1 MKKIPVT
8 EVLDASQTLA
18 VLIAFKKGDFS
29 VRLPVNQVGLAGK
42 IADTLNDIFELNEN
56 MAAELARVSGAVG
69 KEGKIGQRALLP
81 AAAGSWQSCVD
92 SVNSLISDLV
102 QPSTEI
108 ARVIGAVAQGDLS
121 QKMSL
126 EVEGR
131 PLQGE
136 FVRTARVVNTM
147 VDQLNSFS
155 SEVTRVAREVG
166 TEGKLGGQAV
176 VTGVAGTWKDLTDS
190 VNSMASNLTNQVRNI
205 AEVTTA
211 VAKGDLSR
219 KITVNVQGE
228 ILELKDTM
236 NTMVDQ
242 LSSFASEV
250 TRVAREVG
258 TEGKLGGQAVVT
270 GVAGTWK
277 DLTDS
282 VNSMASNLTAQVR
295 NIAEVTTA
303 VANGDLSRK
312 ITVNVQGEILEL
324 KNTINT
330 MVDQLSSF
338 ASEVTR
344 VAREVGTDGKLGGQA
359 EVRGVAGTWKDL
371 TDSVNLMAGN
381 LTAQVRNIA
390 EVTTAV
396 ARGDLSRKITV
407 KVQGEILELKDTI
420 NTMVDQLSSFASEVT
435 RVAREVGTD
444 GKLGG
449 QADVKGVAGVWKDL
463 TDSVNSMGG
472 NLTAQVRNIAEVT
485 TAVALGDLS
494 RKITVDVRG
503 EILELKNT
511 INTMVDQLSSF
522 ASEVTR
528 VAREVGTEGKLGGQA
543 IVKGVGGVWKDLTDS
558 VNSMAGN
565 LTAQVRNIAEVTTAI
580 ANGDLSRKITVDVRG
595 EILELKNTI
604 NTMVDQLNAFA
615 SEVTRVA
622 REVGTEGELGG
633 QADVKGVGGLWKDL
647 TDSVNS
653 MAGNLT
659 AQVRNIA
666 EVTTAVANGDLS
678 RKITVDVRGE
688 ILELKNTIN
697 TMVDQLSSFAS
708 EVTRVAREVGTEGK
722 LGGQAD
728 VKGVGGV
735 WNDLTDSV
743 NSMASNLTDQVRNIA
758 EVTTAVARGDLS
770 RTITVEVRGE
780 ILELKNTI
788 NTMVDQLSSFAS
800 EVTRVAREVGTDG
813 KLGGQAD
820 VKGVAGTWR
829 DLTESVNSMAGNL
842 TAQVR
847 NIAEVTTAVARGDLS
862 RKITV
867 DVRGEILELK
877 DTINTMV
884 DQLNAFASEVT
895 RVAREVGT
903 EGRLG
908 GQADVRGVAGT
919 WRDLTESVNS
929 MASNLTN
936 QVRNIAQV
944 TTAVANGDLSRKITV
959 DARGEIQELKNT
971 INTMVDQLSSF
982 ASEVT
987 RVAREVGT
995 EGKLGGQ
1002 ADVRGVAGTWKDLTD
1017 SVNSMASNLTNQ
1029 VRNIAGVTTAVA
1041 KGDLTTKITVD
1052 ARGEIQELKNTIN
1065 TMVDQL
1071 NAFASEVTRVA
1082 REVGTEGKLGGQAD
1096 VRGVAGTWKDLTESV
1111 NSMASNLTAQVRNIA
1126 DVTTAVAKGD
1136 LSRKITVDARGEIL
1150 ALKETIN
1157 TMVDQLSSFSSE
1169 VTRVARE
1176 VGTEGKLG
1184 GQADVYGVAG
1194 TWKDL
1199 TESVNSMA
1207 SNLTNQVRNIAQ
1219 VTTAVAMGDLS
1230 RKITVDVR
1238 GEILELKNTINTMV
1252 DQLNSFASEVT
1263 RVAREVGTEGK
1274 LGGQAEVRG
1283 VAGTWK
1289 DLTDSVNFMATNLTT
1304 QVRGIAKVVTAV
1316 ANGDLERKLVLE
1328 TKGEIAAL
1336 ADTINAMIDT
1346 LATFADQV
1354 TTVAREV
1361 GIEGKLG
1368 GQARVPGAAGIW
1380 RDLTDNVNQLAA
1392 NLTTQVRA
1400 IAEVATAVTKGDLTR
1415 SITVQAQGEVAAL
1428 KDNINEM
1435 IVNLAETT
1443 RKNTDQDWLKTNIAK
1458 FTRMVQ
1464 GQRDLLAVSQLLLSE
1479 LTPLVGA
1486 QRGTFY
1492 IAENGEGEL
1501 LLKFMAGYAYDNRD
1515 SLAGQFRIG
1524 QGLVG
1529 QCAREKQRIL
1539 VRDVP
1544 TDYIR
1549 ISSSLGSATP
1559 LTIVVLP
1566 VLFEGEVK
1574 AVVELASFQTLS
1586 EVHLA
1591 FLEQLTESMG
1601 IVLNTIAA
1609 TMRTE
1614 QLLQQSQALAEELQ
1628 NTNAELQEK
1637 AQLLAD
1643 QNTEVEAKNREIEQ
1657 AKQALE
1663 EKAEQLALTSK
1674 YKSEFLANM
1683 SHELRTPLNNL
1694 LILARV
1700 LADNTEGNLNA
1711 KQVKFAETIHSSGTD
1726 LLALINDILDLSKI
1740 ESGKMDVEVGNV
1752 RFAEL
1757 EDYCART
1764 FRHVADGKGLEFA
1777 IDIEPELSS
1786 EVIRTDAK
1794 RLQQVL
1800 KNLLSNALKFTEHGS
1815 VRLRMERVA
1824 QGWNGSHPVL
1834 NRAKGVIAF
1843 SVTDTGIGIAQEKQ
1857 RIIFEAFQQADGT
1870 TSRKYGGTGLGLSIS
1885 RELARLLGGEIRL
1898 HSELGRGST
1907 FTLFLPQAYISS
1919 GPRIE
1924 ALDASMRKA
1933 SESRLATDVDLF
1945 LPPAASSA
1953 PDEEL
1958 VVDDDRNLIAEGDP
1972 VLLIVEDDVTF
1983 ANIMVDLAHDR
1994 GLKALVALRGATALS
2009 LAREF
2014 RPAAITLDV
2023 RLPDM
2028 TGWALLDRLK
2038 HDPRVAHIPVHI
2050 ISGHEN
2056 NRRGFALGAMSCL
2069 EKALSKESL
2078 EEAFALIQDSVQARR
2093 KRLLLIAENEVRTGD
2108 IHQLLGG
2115 GDLEIIDAQSLSAA
2129 TALLARERV
2138 DGIVLDWIL
2147 PDRAGL
2153 DFIEAVQSNSTP
2165 RVPPIIVS
2173 GTRKLSDDQIAEIHR
2188 CARAS
2193 AVRYAAPLER
2203 LLDETVLLLHRDEER
2218 LSEEQKRV
2226 LAEVR
2231 QTDPLLAGRKV
2242 LVIDDDLRNIFA
2254 LTSVLE
2260 QRGLKVLHAE
2270 TGRAGI
2276 DVLASTKDVDIVLM
2290 DTMMPDM
2297 DGYETTHAIRMIP
2310 EFNALPI
2317 VALTAKAMKGDRE
2330 KCLQA
2335 GASDYVTK
2343 PVDLNHLF
2351 SVMRVWMARD
2361 ADSRFEHGQIA
2372 VPNWL
2377 ADHDLAVDDDRNL
2390 IEAGDRVLLIVEDD
2404 VTFARIMADLAH
2416 KHGFKALIALR
2427 GATAMT
2433 LAREFKPSAV
2443 TLDVRLPD
2451 MSGWTVLDS
2460 LKHDPATRH
2469 IPIHVI
2475 SAHDSN
2481 RLGYVLG
2488 AMTCLQ
2494 KAQGEEPLE
2503 GVFGV
2508 IRGYSGSRVRRL
2520 LLVTSS
2526 AALRQEIRSFIDA
2539 PDLQIVDASSA
2550 AEAVQ
2555 VAASS
2560 ELDGIVLEWVMSDSI
2575 GSDFIEEMQ
2584 SRLKP
2589 FAPPVIVLGTRKLP
2603 PEQAAELHRLSR
2615 VSAVRYASSLER
2627 LLDETVLLLHRQET
2641 NLSATQREALAGVR
2655 QIDPMLAGRKV
2666 LVVDDDLRNIFAL
2679 TSVME
2684 QRDLEVLH
2692 AEDGRSGIEV
2702 LEKNPNVDI
2711 VLMDIMMPE
2720 MDGYETMRAI
2730 RAIPRFERLPIV
2742 ALTAKAMK
2750 GDREK
2755 CLAAG
2760 ASDYVTKPVDLDHL
2774 FSVMRVW
2781 LSRALEGSASSAK
2794 AVADR

>member
-1 MKKIPVT
+1 MKKVAVT
-8 EVLDASQTLA
+8 EVLDASQVLA
-18 VLIAFKKGDFS
+18 ALIAFKKGDFS
-29 VRLPVNQVGLAGK
+29 VRLPVNQIGLAGK

-56 MAAELARVSGAVG
+56 MAAELSRISTAVG
-69 KEGKIGQRALLP
+69 KEGKIGQRASL
-81 AAAGSWQSCVD
+81 ASAAGSWSSCVD

-147 VDQLNSFS
+147 VDQLNSFA

-219 KITVNVQGE
+219 KITVNVRGE
-228 ILELKDTM
+228 ILELKDTI

-303 VANGDLSRK
+303 VATGDLSRK

-344 VAREVGTDGKLGGQA
+344 VAREVGTEGKLGGQA

-407 KVQGEILELKDTI
+407 NVQGEILELKDTI

-435 RVAREVGTD
+435 RVAREVGTE

-449 QADVKGVAGVWKDL
+449 QAVVKGVGGVWKDL
-463 TDSVNSMGG
+463 TDSVNSMAG
-472 NLTAQVRNIAEVT
+472 NLTDQVRNIAGVT

-543 IVKGVGGVWKDLTDS
+543 VVKGVGGVWKDLTDS

-565 LTAQVRNIAEVTTAI
+565 LTAQVRNIAEVTTAV

-633 QADVKGVGGLWKDL
+633 QAQVKGVGGVWKDL

-722 LGGQAD
+722 LGGQAV

-735 WNDLTDSV
+735 WKDLTDSV
-743 NSMASNLTDQVRNIA
+743 NSMASNLTAQVRNIA

-800 EVTRVAREVGTDG
+800 EVTRVAREVGTEG

-877 DTINTMV
+877 ITINTMV

-919 WRDLTESVNS
+919 WRDLTESVNW

-936 QVRNIAQV
+936 QVRNIAEV
-944 TTAVANGDLSRKITV
+944 TTAVAKGDLSRKITV
-959 DARGEIQELKNT
+959 DARGEILELKNT

-1052 ARGEIQELKNTIN
+1052 ARGEILELKNTIN

-1150 ALKETIN
+1150 ALKDTIN
-1157 TMVDQLSSFSSE
+1157 TMVDQLSSFASE

-1328 TKGEIAAL
+1328 TKGEIAEL

-1415 SITVQAQGEVAAL
+1415 SITVEAQGEVAAL

-1435 IVNLAETT
+1435 IGNLAETT

-1464 GQRDLLAVSQLLLSE
+1464 GQRDLLTVAQLLLSE
-1479 LTPLVGA
+1479 LTPLVSA

-1492 IAENGEGEL
+1492 IADSSEGESV
-1501 LLKFMAGYAYDNRD
+1501 LKFMAGYAYDDRD
-1515 SLAGQFRIG
+1515 NIPTQFGIG

-1529 QCAREKQRIL
+1529 QCAKEKQRIL
-1539 VRDVP
+1539 VRDIP
-1544 TDYIR
+1544 GNYIR

-1574 AVVELASFQTLS
+1574 AVVELASFGQFTDVNLI
-1586 EVHLA
+1586 
-1591 FLEQLTESMG
+1591 FLDQLTESMG

-1628 NTNAELQEK
+1628 KTNAELQEK

-1700 LADNTEGNLNA
+1700 LADNTEGNLNP

-1764 FRHVADGKGLEFA
+1764 FRHVADGKGLEFT
-1777 IDIEPELSS
+1777 IDIDQQLSS

-1815 VRLRMERVA
+1815 VRLRVERVA
-1824 QGWNGSHPVL
+1824 KGWSAAHPVL
-1834 NRAKGVIAF
+1834 NRAKSIIAF

-1898 HSELGRGST
+1898 QSSLGRGST
-1907 FTLFLPQAYISS
+1907 FTLYLPQAYISS
-1919 GPRIE
+1919 APKVE
-1924 ALDASMRKA
+1924 TLDTAAIRKA
-1933 SESRLATDVDLF
+1933 AETHAISEVDLI
-1945 LPPAASSA
+1945 LPAASVTVE
-1953 PDEEL
+1953 DL
-1958 VVDDDRNLIAEGDP
+1958 VVDDDRNLITHADR

-1983 ANIMVDLAHDR
+1983 ARIMVDLAHDH
-1994 GLKALVALRGATALS
+1994 GLKALVALRGSTAIS

-2014 RPAAITLDV
+2014 QPGAITLDV

-2028 TGWALLDRLK
+2028 SGWTLLDRLK
-2038 HDPRVAHIPVHI
+2038 HDPVTSHIPVHI
-2050 ISGHEN
+2050 VSGHEN

-2069 EKALSKESL
+2069 QKALSKESL
-2078 EEAFALIQDSVQARR
+2078 EEAFRIIQHSVQPRQR
-2093 KRLLLIAENEVRTGD
+2093 RLLLVAENDVRISDITQLLTGD
-2108 IHQLLGG
+2108 
-2115 GDLEIIDAQSLSAA
+2115 DLEIISVPTPAEAMDIVS
-2129 TALLARERV
+2129 REYI
-2138 DGIVLDWIL
+2138 DGIVLDWVL
-2147 PDRAGL
+2147 PEATGL
-2153 DFIEAVQSNSTP
+2153 DFIEAVQSRLTP
-2165 RVPPIIVS
+2165 HVPPIVVS
-2173 GTRKLSDDQIAEIHR
+2173 GTNKLTEEQIAEIHR
-2188 CARAS
+2188 CARTS
-2193 AVRYAAPLER
+2193 AVRYAPTIER
-2203 LLDETVLLLHRDEER
+2203 LLEETVMLLHRNENT
-2218 LSEEQKRV
+2218 LSGEQQRV
-2226 LAEVR
+2226 LSEVR
-2231 QTDPLLAGRKV
+2231 QTDPMLAGRKV

-2260 QRGLKVLHAE
+2260 QHGLKVIHAE
-2270 TGRAGI
+2270 NGRTGIG
-2276 DVLASTKDVDIVLM
+2276 LLKESKDIDIVLM
-2290 DTMMPDM
+2290 DIMMPDM
-2297 DGYETTHAIRMIP
+2297 DGYETTRAIRLIP
-2310 EFNALPI
+2310 EFATLPI

-2343 PVDLNHLF
+2343 PVDLDHLF

-2361 ADSRFEHGQIA
+2361 ADNRFEHGSISI
-2372 VPNWL
+2372 PNWL
-2377 ADHDLAVDDDRNL
+2377 ADHDLIVDDDRNL
-2390 IEAGDRVLLIVEDD
+2390 IAEGDRVLLIVEDD
-2404 VTFARIMADLAH
+2404 VTFARIMVDLAH
-2416 KHGFKALIALR
+2416 KHDLKALIALR
-2427 GATAMT
+2427 GSTAMA
-2433 LAREFKPSAV
+2433 LAREFKPGAI

-2451 MSGWTVLDS
+2451 MSGWTVLDY
-2460 LKHDPATRH
+2460 LKHDALTRH
-2469 IPIHVI
+2469 IPVHVI
-2475 SAHDSN
+2475 SGHENN
-2481 RLGYVLG
+2481 RRGFVLG
-2488 AMTCLQ
+2488 AMSCVG
-2494 KAQGEEPLE
+2494 KASEQEPLE
-2503 GVFGV
+2503 QVFTR
-2508 IRGYSGSRVRRL
+2508 IQHSMDRRTKKV
-2520 LLVTSS
+2520 LLVTDTL
-2526 AALRQEIRSFIDA
+2526 ALRNEIHAFVGA
-2539 PDLQIVDASSA
+2539 PDLEFIDASSA
-2550 AEAVQ
+2550 REAMQ
-2555 VAASS
+2555 VVGS
-2560 ELDGIVLEWVMSDSI
+2560 EYLDGIMLDWVMSDSA
-2575 GSDFIEEMQ
+2575 GVDFIEDVQ
-2584 SRLKP
+2584 ARLTPFVPPFIVFGSRRLNQ
-2589 FAPPVIVLGTRKLP
+2589 
-2603 PEQAAELHRLSR
+2603 EQAAQLHRLSR
-2615 VSAVRYASSLER
+2615 ISSVRYAPSLER
-2627 LLDETVLLLHRQET
+2627 LLDETALLLHRPDDA
-2641 NLSATQREALAGVR
+2641 LSEQQRRVLADVR
-2655 QIDPMLAGRKV
+2655 QTDPMLSGRKV
-2666 LVVDDDLRNIFAL
+2666 LVIDDDLRNIFAL
-2679 TSVME
+2679 TSVLE
-2684 QRDLEVLH
+2684 QRDLQVLH
-2692 AEDGRSGIEV
+2692 AENGRSGIEV
-2702 LEKNPNVDI
+2702 LQKNKDIDI

-2720 MDGYETMRAI
+2720 MDGYETTRTI
-2730 RAIPRFERLPIV
+2730 RGMEDFASLPII

-2755 CLAAG
+2755 CLQAG

-2781 LSRALEGSASSAK
+2781 LARLLERNEVSAHNFGE
-2794 AVADR
+2794 